1 MNFEEQAMRLIVS
14 AGNAKSAAMNA
25 IAQAKQ
31 GNWDGVRAALAES
44 EAAMTAAHKE
54 QTDILQ
60 RSLDEPDKGMGMLMV
75 HAQDHL
81 MTAITVID
89 LAREFCMLYEII
101 GKQGDVKCE

>member
-1 MNFEEQAMRLIVS
+1 MDFEEQAMRLIVS

-31 GNWDGVRAALAES
+31 GNWDGMRAALAES
-44 EAAMTAAHKE
+44 DAAMTSAHEE
-54 QTDILQ
+54 QTGILQ
-60 RSLDEPDKGMGMLMV
+60 QSLDGSDKGIGMLMA

-89 LAREFCMLYEII
+89 LAREFCALYEIV
-101 GKQGDVKCE
+101 GKQGVSK

>member
-1 MNFEEQAMRLIVS
+1 MDFEEQAMRLIVN

-25 IAQAKQ
+25 VAQAKQ
-31 GNWDGVRAALAES
+31 GNWDGMRAALAES
-44 EAAMTAAHKE
+44 DAAMTSAHKE

-60 RSLDEPDKGMGMLMV
+60 RSFDEPEKGTEMLMV

-89 LAREFCMLYEII
+89 LAREFCELYEII
-101 GKQGDVKCE
+101 RK